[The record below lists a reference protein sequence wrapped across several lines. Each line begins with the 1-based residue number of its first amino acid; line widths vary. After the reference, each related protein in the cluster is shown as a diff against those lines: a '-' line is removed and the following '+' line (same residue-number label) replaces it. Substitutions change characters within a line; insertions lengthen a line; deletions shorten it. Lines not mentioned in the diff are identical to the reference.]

1 MAGDYLNPSAFRP
14 RPEAMAG
21 KKPDYKKAAEAASA
35 ALTAMKIKHGTLGGL
50 FLGSGDR
57 AESIA
62 RLRRWVEIA
71 AEHLS
76 VEQIDQTA
84 WRIPLQLNVQAM
96 RRGDERGAWL
106 QKWEAELLEDKHAH
120 AQVQ

>member
-1 MAGDYLNPSAFRP
+1 MAKRK
-14 RPEAMAG
+14 E
-21 KKPDYKKAAEAASA
+21 PDYAKAFKESSA
-35 ALTAMKIKHGTLGGL
+35 ALTAMKIKRGALHGRHM
-50 FLGSGDR
+50 GSGDR
-57 AESIA
+57 GEPIA

-76 VEQIDQTA
+76 VEQIDYTA

-96 RRGDERGAWL
+96 DRGDESFAWL
-106 QKWEAELLEDKHAH
+106 HQWEADLLEDQRSH

>member
-1 MAGDYLNPSAFRP
+1 MAT
-14 RPEAMAG
+14 
-21 KKPDYKKAAEAASA
+21 KKPDYAKAFKEASV
-35 ALTAMKIKHGTLGGL
+35 ALTKLKIRQGAQHGF

-84 WRIPLQLNVQAM
+84 WRIPVQLNVQA
-96 RRGDERGAWL
+96 RLRGDYGGAWL
-106 QKWEAELLEDKHAH
+106 RKWKAELLEDK
-120 AQVQ
+120 

>member
-1 MAGDYLNPSAFRP
+1 MAT
-14 RPEAMAG
+14 
-21 KKPDYKKAAEAASA
+21 KKPDYAKAFKEASV
-35 ALTAMKIKHGTLGGL
+35 ALTKLKIRQGAQHGF

-57 AESIA
+57 AEAIA

-76 VEQIDQTA
+76 TEQIDQTA

-96 RRGDERGAWL
+96 VRGDQRGAWL
-106 QKWEAELLEDKHAH
+106 EQWEAELMEDKQAH
-120 AQVQ
+120 RQVQ